1 MTQCQCLLACACFG
15 QLVFQLADFA
25 FHAGQGFFYGRDFM
39 SQRRDQVGHFL
50 FFDQR
55 RTGQIFFI
63 FTQRQFGFVLP
74 VAQLVFTLLDTA

>member
-1 MTQCQCLLACACFG
+1 
-15 QLVFQLADFA
+15 
-25 FHAGQGFFYGRDFM
+25 M

-55 RTGQIFFI
+55 RTGQIFFV

-74 VAQLVFTLLDTA
+74 VAQLVFTLLDTS